1 MAAKE
6 LRLYVLSQF
15 EVVGLEEIIDNSL
28 IRKSTATCVSQH
40 GQCYFMAVDQFCDF
54 VNQNKFSQQ
63 ILQEQICKHVH
74 TQERIRQTHQFQT
87 VLAR

>member
-1 MAAKE
+1 
-6 LRLYVLSQF
+6 LYVLSQF

-54 VNQNKFSQQ
+54 VNQNKFSQ
-63 ILQEQICKHVH
+63 
-74 TQERIRQTHQFQT
+74 
-87 VLAR
+87 